1 MLLNLKEFLRPASLK
16 EAWDHYQANPEH
28 TLFSSGGLST
38 ALREDERTQVILDLS
53 TVLPKAIEETQGYLF
68 IGGGM
73 TINEIINALEGHDL
87 TQVLSK
93 VGTNQIRN
101 MATLSGS
108 IAQKYGWSDILTA
121 LVAYK
126 AQVQLYKGG
135 EQQFVPID
143 DYLQSKESAVVLG
156 VRIEQKYNFC
166 YFQYISRTDYDVSQF
181 NFCLCVH
188 LEEGSIGDSGIAY
201 GAAPGVAKRLKEA
214 EGVLNG
220 LRVSEIEAHLSPV
233 LEMTDHAQLSDGFGL
248 SGEYRKELLSVFLK
262 RGLVALRK
270 KG

>member
-1 MLLNLKEFLRPASLK
+1 MLLNLKEYLRPASLK
-16 EAWDHYQANPEH
+16 EAWDHYQVNPEH

-38 ALREDERTQVILDLS
+38 ALREDERTQVILDLN

-87 TQVLSK
+87 TQVFSK

-126 AQVQLYKGG
+126 AQVQLYKGV
-135 EQQFVPID
+135 EVFFISID
-143 DYLQSKESAVVLG
+143 EYLQSKEPAMVLG
-156 VRIEQKYNFC
+156 VRIEKKYNFC
-166 YFQYISRTDYDVSQF
+166 YFQHISRTNYDVSQF
-181 NFCLCVH
+181 NFCLCGH
-188 LEEGSIGDSGIAY
+188 LEKGSICDSGIAY
-201 GAAPGVAKRLKEA
+201 GAAPGSAKRLKEA
-214 EGVLNG
+214 EEVLNG
-220 LRVSEIEAHLSPV
+220 LWVSEIKDHLSPV
-233 LEMTDHAQLSDGFGL
+233 LKKTDHAQLSDGFGL
-248 SGEYRKELLSVFLK
+248 SGGYRKELLRVFLK
-262 RGLVALRK
+262 RGLAALEK